1 MKLIR
6 QYDKMDCGPSC
17 LGMIANAYGK
27 DISLNSLREKCHI
40 TKEGVSL
47 LGIDEAAKEMGF
59 DTFSASLNLEELKKI
74 EYHNYPCILHWNN
87 NHFVV
92 LRGFDK
98 KNIFSRKKRWQI
110 ADPGHGFIELNDE
123 KFQKSWLGENETG
136 IAFFLKPKEKFFN
149 TEFKQPEKISLK
161 FFVKYF
167 KEHKKKL
174 GIVFLLMLLGSL
186 INMIFPF
193 LTQYLIDKGISNKD
207 VDYIQLILF
216 SQLSLYLGAIIIEIF
231 RNWSLLIVG
240 TKISIKIISE
250 FLTKILE
257 LPLRFF
263 DSKLIG
269 DFQQRIQDNDRIE
282 YFLTSQS
289 IATFFSTITFSVFF
303 IVLAYYNSNVLLI
316 YISLTVLSI
325 LWSNYFLK
333 KRKILDYHRFVENS
347 NNQETIYEILNGVSE
362 MKLNN
367 FEDHK
372 CNQWK
377 EVQDR
382 LFKINLKILK
392 LDQIQTS
399 GFNFINHVKN
409 ICVSFYTA
417 VLVVQ
422 GDMSLGVLLS
432 VSYIIGMMNSPVDQL
447 VSFLKALQDAKLSL
461 ARLNEV
467 QSELPEEKESYSKL
481 ELSKSNL
488 NSGIKLSNVSFQYE
502 GPRSPFVLE
511 NIDMYIPDG
520 KITAIVGASGSG
532 KTTLMKMLLRFYN
545 SIGGHISFN
554 GQNILNISPKDL
566 RKNCGVVM
574 QDGFIFSDTIK
585 RNIATSDEEIDYDRL
600 KNAVK
605 VANIEEYIES
615 LPLKYDTKIGAAG
628 SGLSGGQK
636 QRILIARAVYK
647 NPHYVF
653 FDEATSALDAEN
665 EKIIHD
671 NLFGFFKGKTVVI
684 IAHRLSTVKHADQI
698 VVLKKGKISEV
709 GSHAQLVDR
718 KGDYFSLVKNQ
729 LELGS

>member
-17 LGMIANAYGK
+17 LGMVANSYGK
-27 DISLNSLREKCHI
+27 EISLNYLREKCHI

-47 LGIDEAAKEMGF
+47 LGIDEAATELGF
-59 DTFSASLNLEELKKI
+59 ETFSASLDLNELKKV
-74 EYHNYPCILHWNN
+74 EDYNFPCILHWNN

-92 LRGFDK
+92 LKGYGRKSF
-98 KNIFSRKKRWQI
+98 FSRQKKWQI
-110 ADPGHGFIELNDE
+110 ADPGHGFIDLNDQ
-123 KFQKSWLGENETG
+123 KFKKSWLGENETG
-136 IAFFLKPKEKFFN
+136 IAFFLKPKEKFFK
-149 TEFKQPEKISLK
+149 TEFKQPEKISLN
-161 FFVKYF
+161 FFLKYF
-167 KEHKKKL
+167 VSHKKKL
-174 GIVFLLMLLGSL
+174 GLVFILMLLGSL

-193 LTQYLIDKGISNKD
+193 LTQFLIDKGISNKD
-207 VDYIQLILF
+207 INYIQLILF

-303 IVLAYYNSNVLLI
+303 IVLAYYNPKVLLI
-316 YISLTVLSI
+316 YVSLTVLSL

-367 FEDHK
+367 FEEHK

-377 EVQDR
+377 EVQNR

-392 LDQIQTS
+392 LDQIQSS
-399 GFNFINHVKN
+399 GFNFINHIKN

-417 VLVVQ
+417 ILVVQ

-447 VSFLKALQDAKLSL
+447 VSFLKSLQDAKLSL

-467 QSELPEEKESYSKL
+467 QTEQAEEKETYANL
-481 ELSKSNL
+481 ELKSAL
-488 NSGIKLSNVSFQYE
+488 HSGIKLSNVSFQYE
-502 GPRSPFVLE
+502 GPRSPFVLK

-532 KTTLMKMLLRFYN
+532 KTTLMKMLLRFYD
-545 SIGGHISFN
+545 SITGHISFN
-554 GQNILNISPKDL
+554 GQNILNLSPKDL

-574 QDGFIFSDTIK
+574 QDGFIFSDSIK
-585 RNIATSDEEIDYDRL
+585 RNIATADEEIDYERL
-600 KNAVK
+600 KKAAQI
-605 VANIEEYIES
+605 ANIEEYIES
-615 LPLKYDTKIGAAG
+615 LPLKYDTKIGASG

-671 NLFGFFKGKTVVI
+671 NLFDFFKGKTVVI

-698 VVLKKGKISEV
+698 VVLKKGEISEV
-709 GSHAQLVDR
+709 GSHAQLVER

>member
-17 LGMIANAYGK
+17 LGMVANSYGK
-27 DISLNSLREKCHI
+27 EISLNYLREKCHI

-47 LGIDEAAKEMGF
+47 LGIDEAATELGF
-59 DTFSASLNLEELKKI
+59 ETFSASLDMDELKKV
-74 EYHNYPCILHWNN
+74 EDYNFPCILHWNN

-92 LRGFDK
+92 LKGYGRKSF
-98 KNIFSRKKRWQI
+98 FSRQKKWQI
-110 ADPGHGFIELNDE
+110 ADPGHGFIDLNDQ
-123 KFQKSWLGENETG
+123 KFKKSWLGENETG
-136 IAFFLKPKEKFFN
+136 IAFFLKPKEKFFK
-149 TEFKQPEKISLK
+149 TEFKQPEKISLN
-161 FFVKYF
+161 FFLKYF
-167 KEHKKKL
+167 VSHKKKL
-174 GIVFLLMLLGSL
+174 GLVFILMLLGSL

-193 LTQYLIDKGISNKD
+193 LTQFLIDKGISNKD
-207 VDYIQLILF
+207 INYIQLILF

-303 IVLAYYNSNVLLI
+303 IVLAYYNPKVLLI
-316 YISLTVLSI
+316 YVSLTVLSL

-367 FEDHK
+367 FEEHK

-377 EVQDR
+377 EVQNR

-392 LDQIQTS
+392 LDQIQSS
-399 GFNFINHVKN
+399 GFNFINHIKN

-447 VSFLKALQDAKLSL
+447 VSFLKSLQDAKLSL

-467 QSELPEEKESYSKL
+467 QTEQAEEKETYANL
-481 ELSKSNL
+481 ELKSAL
-488 NSGIKLSNVSFQYE
+488 HSGIKLSNVSFQYE
-502 GPRSPFVLE
+502 GPRSPFVLK

-532 KTTLMKMLLRFYN
+532 KTTLMKMLLRFYD
-545 SIGGHISFN
+545 SITGHISFN
-554 GQNILNISPKDL
+554 GQNILNLSPKDL

-574 QDGFIFSDTIK
+574 QDGFIFSDSIK
-585 RNIATSDEEIDYDRL
+585 RNIATADEEIDYDRL
-600 KNAVK
+600 KKAAQI
-605 VANIEEYIES
+605 ANIEEYIES
-615 LPLKYDTKIGAAG
+615 LPLKYDTKIGASG

-671 NLFGFFKGKTVVI
+671 NLFDFFKGKTVVI

-698 VVLKKGKISEV
+698 VVLKKGEISEV
-709 GSHAQLVDR
+709 GSHAQLVER

>member
-17 LGMIANAYGK
+17 LGMVANSYGK
-27 DISLNSLREKCHI
+27 EISLNYLREKCHI

-47 LGIDEAAKEMGF
+47 LGIDEAATELGF
-59 DTFSASLNLEELKKI
+59 ETFSASLDIEELKKV
-74 EYHNYPCILHWNN
+74 EDYNFPCILHWNN

-92 LRGFDK
+92 LKGYGKKGF
-98 KNIFSRKKRWQI
+98 FSRQKKWQI
-110 ADPGHGFIELNDE
+110 ADPGHGFIDLNDQ
-123 KFQKSWLGENETG
+123 KFKKSWLGENETG
-136 IAFFLKPKEKFFN
+136 IAFFLKPKEKFFK
-149 TEFKQPEKISLK
+149 TEFKQPEKISLH
-161 FFVKYF
+161 FFLKYF
-167 KEHKKKL
+167 ISHKKKL
-174 GIVFLLMLLGSL
+174 GLVFILMLLGSL

-193 LTQYLIDKGISNKD
+193 LTQFLIDKGISNKD
-207 VDYIQLILF
+207 INYIQLILF

-303 IVLAYYNSNVLLI
+303 IVLAYYNPKVLLI
-316 YISLTVLSI
+316 YVSLTVLSL

-367 FEDHK
+367 FEEHK

-377 EVQDR
+377 EVQNR

-399 GFNFINHVKN
+399 GFNFINHIKN

-447 VSFLKALQDAKLSL
+447 VSFLKSLQDAKLSL

-467 QSELPEEKESYSKL
+467 QTEQAEEKETYANL
-481 ELSKSNL
+481 DLKSAL
-488 NSGIKLSNVSFQYE
+488 HSGIKLSNVSFQYE
-502 GPRSPFVLE
+502 GPRSPFVLK

-532 KTTLMKMLLRFYN
+532 KTTLMKMLLRFYD
-545 SIGGHISFN
+545 SITGHISFN
-554 GQNILNISPKDL
+554 GQNILNLSPKDL

-574 QDGFIFSDTIK
+574 QDGFIFSDSIK
-585 RNIATSDEEIDYDRL
+585 RNIATADEEIDYDRL
-600 KNAVK
+600 KKAAQI
-605 VANIEEYIES
+605 ANIEEYIES
-615 LPLKYDTKIGAAG
+615 LPLKYDTKIGASG

-671 NLFGFFKGKTVVI
+671 NLFDFFKGKTVVI

-698 VVLKKGKISEV
+698 VVLKKGEISEV
-709 GSHAQLVDR
+709 GSHAQLVER

>member
-17 LGMIANAYGK
+17 LGMVANSYGK
-27 DISLNSLREKCHI
+27 EISLNYLREKCHI

-47 LGIDEAAKEMGF
+47 LGIDEAATELGF
-59 DTFSASLNLEELKKI
+59 ETFSASLDIEELKKV
-74 EYHNYPCILHWNN
+74 EDYNFPCILHWNN

-92 LRGFDK
+92 LKGYGRKGF
-98 KNIFSRKKRWQI
+98 FSRQKKWQI
-110 ADPGHGFIELNDE
+110 ADPGHGFIDLNDQ
-123 KFQKSWLGENETG
+123 KFKKSWLGENETG
-136 IAFFLKPKEKFFN
+136 IAFFLKPKEKFFK
-149 TEFKQPEKISLK
+149 TEFKQPEKISLN
-161 FFVKYF
+161 FFLKYF
-167 KEHKKKL
+167 VSHKKKL
-174 GIVFLLMLLGSL
+174 GLVFILMLLGSL

-193 LTQYLIDKGISNKD
+193 LTQFLIDKGISNKD
-207 VDYIQLILF
+207 INYIQLILF

-303 IVLAYYNSNVLLI
+303 IVLAYYNPKVLLI
-316 YISLTVLSI
+316 YVSLTVLSL

-367 FEDHK
+367 FEEHK

-377 EVQDR
+377 EVQNR

-392 LDQIQTS
+392 LDQIQSS
-399 GFNFINHVKN
+399 GFNFINHIKN

-447 VSFLKALQDAKLSL
+447 VSFLKSLQDAKLSL

-467 QSELPEEKESYSKL
+467 QTEQAEEKENYANL
-481 ELSKSNL
+481 ELKSAL
-488 NSGIKLSNVSFQYE
+488 HSGVKLSNVSFQYE
-502 GPRSPFVLE
+502 GPRSPFVLK

-532 KTTLMKMLLRFYN
+532 KTTLMKMLLRFYD
-545 SIGGHISFN
+545 SITGHISFN
-554 GQNILNISPKDL
+554 GQNILNLSPKDL

-574 QDGFIFSDTIK
+574 QDGFIFSDSIK
-585 RNIATSDEEIDYDRL
+585 RNIATADEEIDYDRL
-600 KNAVK
+600 KKAAQI
-605 VANIEEYIES
+605 ANIEEYIES
-615 LPLKYDTKIGAAG
+615 LPLKYDTKIGASG

-671 NLFGFFKGKTVVI
+671 NLFDFFKGKTVVI

-698 VVLKKGKISEV
+698 VVLKKGEISEV
-709 GSHAQLVDR
+709 GSHAQLVER

>member
-17 LGMIANAYGK
+17 LGMVANSYGK
-27 DISLNSLREKCHI
+27 EISLNYLREKCHI

-47 LGIDEAAKEMGF
+47 LGIDEAATELGF
-59 DTFSASLNLEELKKI
+59 ETFSASLDLNELKKV
-74 EYHNYPCILHWNN
+74 EDYNFPCILHWNN

-92 LRGFDK
+92 LKGYGRKSF
-98 KNIFSRKKRWQI
+98 FSRQKKWQI
-110 ADPGHGFIELNDE
+110 ADPGHGFIDLNDQ
-123 KFQKSWLGENETG
+123 KFKKSWLGENETG
-136 IAFFLKPKEKFFN
+136 IAFFLKPKEKFFK
-149 TEFKQPEKISLK
+149 TEFKQPEKISLN
-161 FFVKYF
+161 FFLKYF
-167 KEHKKKL
+167 VSHKKKL
-174 GIVFLLMLLGSL
+174 GLVFILMLLGSL

-193 LTQYLIDKGISNKD
+193 LTQFLIDKGISNKD
-207 VDYIQLILF
+207 INYIQLILF

-303 IVLAYYNSNVLLI
+303 IVLAYYNPKVLLI
-316 YISLTVLSI
+316 YVSLTVLSL

-367 FEDHK
+367 FEEHK

-377 EVQDR
+377 EVQNR

-392 LDQIQTS
+392 LDQIQSS
-399 GFNFINHVKN
+399 GFNFINHIKN

-447 VSFLKALQDAKLSL
+447 VSFLKSLQDAKLSL

-467 QSELPEEKESYSKL
+467 QTEQAEEKETYSNL
-481 ELSKSNL
+481 ELKSAL
-488 NSGIKLSNVSFQYE
+488 HSGIKLSNVSFQYE
-502 GPRSPFVLE
+502 GPRSPFVLK

-532 KTTLMKMLLRFYN
+532 KTTLMKMLLRFYD
-545 SIGGHISFN
+545 SITGHISFN
-554 GQNILNISPKDL
+554 GQNILNLSPKDL

-574 QDGFIFSDTIK
+574 QDGFIFSDSIK
-585 RNIATSDEEIDYDRL
+585 RNIATADEEIDYERL
-600 KNAVK
+600 KKAAQI
-605 VANIEEYIES
+605 ANIEEYIES
-615 LPLKYDTKIGAAG
+615 LPLKYDTKIGASG

-671 NLFGFFKGKTVVI
+671 NLFDFFKGKTVVI

-698 VVLKKGKISEV
+698 VVLKKGEISEV
-709 GSHAQLVDR
+709 GSHAQLVER

>member
-17 LGMIANAYGK
+17 LGMVANSYGK
-27 DISLNSLREKCHI
+27 EISLNYLREKCHI

-47 LGIDEAAKEMGF
+47 LGIDEAATELGF
-59 DTFSASLNLEELKKI
+59 ETFSASLDMDELKKV
-74 EYHNYPCILHWNN
+74 EDYNFPCILHWNN

-92 LRGFDK
+92 LKGYGRKSF
-98 KNIFSRKKRWQI
+98 FSRQKKWQI
-110 ADPGHGFIELNDE
+110 ADPGHGFIDLNDQ
-123 KFQKSWLGENETG
+123 KFKKSWLGENETG
-136 IAFFLKPKEKFFN
+136 IAFFLKPKEKFFK
-149 TEFKQPEKISLK
+149 TEFKQPEKISLN
-161 FFVKYF
+161 FFLKYF
-167 KEHKKKL
+167 VSHKKKL
-174 GIVFLLMLLGSL
+174 GLVFILMLLGSL

-193 LTQYLIDKGISNKD
+193 LTQFLIDKGISNKD
-207 VDYIQLILF
+207 INYIQLILF

-303 IVLAYYNSNVLLI
+303 IVLAYYNPKVLLI
-316 YISLTVLSI
+316 YVSLTVLSL

-367 FEDHK
+367 FEEHK

-377 EVQDR
+377 EVQNR

-392 LDQIQTS
+392 LDQIQSS
-399 GFNFINHVKN
+399 GFNFINHIKN

-447 VSFLKALQDAKLSL
+447 VSFLKSLQDAKLSL

-467 QSELPEEKESYSKL
+467 QTEQAEEKETYANL
-481 ELSKSNL
+481 ELKSAL
-488 NSGIKLSNVSFQYE
+488 HSGIKLSNVSFQYE
-502 GPRSPFVLE
+502 GPRSPFVLK

-532 KTTLMKMLLRFYN
+532 KTTLMKMLLRFYD
-545 SIGGHISFN
+545 SITGHISFN
-554 GQNILNISPKDL
+554 GQNILNLSPKDL

-574 QDGFIFSDTIK
+574 QDGFIFSDSIK
-585 RNIATSDEEIDYDRL
+585 RNIATADEEIDYERL
-600 KNAVK
+600 KKAAQI
-605 VANIEEYIES
+605 ANIEEYIES
-615 LPLKYDTKIGAAG
+615 LPLKYDTKIGASG

-671 NLFGFFKGKTVVI
+671 NLFDFFKGKTVVI

-698 VVLKKGKISEV
+698 VVLKKGEISEV
-709 GSHAQLVDR
+709 GSHAQLVER